1 MTDRDRIDPTGG
13 LTRLPRPFLVV
24 TKGLRAGQVFALQR
38 PAIIIGR
45 ADDVDVVV
53 PDRAVSTVHA
63 IIRVDPDGVASI
75 QDLRST
81 NGTRV
86 NGRRITATHVLEE
99 ADEISIGAGTA
110 LTFTRDPAAVERL
123 KDSSA
128 TK

>member
-1 MTDRDRIDPTGG
+1 M
-13 LTRLPRPFLVV
+13 
-24 TKGLRAGQVFALQR
+24 
-38 PAIIIGR
+38 
-45 ADDVDVVV
+45 DVVV